1 MHWGDE
7 INMIT
12 YPSFDELMNK
22 ADSPYTLV
30 ILTARRAR
38 QLNEGASELL
48 GEYKSRKPVSKSLEE
63 IASGKISYLRDLK
76 EKQ

>member
-1 MHWGDE
+1 
-7 INMIT
+7 MIT
-12 YPSFDELMNK
+12 YPSYDELMNK

-38 QLNEGASELL
+38 QINDGADELL

-63 IASGKISYLRDLK
+63 IAKGKISFCRD
-76 EKQ
+76 EKKAIK

>member
-1 MHWGDE
+1 MDGV
-7 INMIT
+7 IIMIT

-38 QLNEGASELL
+38 QLNAGVEELL
-48 GEYKSRKPVSKSLEE
+48 DEYKSRKPVSKSLEE
-63 IASGKISYLRDLK
+63 IAKGKISFRRNNTK
-76 EKQ
+76 SIK